1 VEVGTRTRIRTGFAD
16 PGRQIDTETL
26 REIYF
31 AVRSMIAD
39 IGEQTWEAL
48 AVPAP
53 EAVYVE
59 LYVELPNRYA
69 EQLGRALDA
78 IDLAWRLGWMVAEME
93 EAEVPSSG
101 GSTNLDEFLSVES
114 LGIEV
119 EAIEIGSFKVRF
131 KPVKMSFDRAIAVLG
146 LVVSIGG
153 FNINQAFSADAQ
165 PIGGGSCQVEVV
177 GQLDEQAIRVIQDQL
192 PGLPA
197 NCQVKMRITL
207 PDGTVINA
215 NVPASALPDR

>member
-1 VEVGTRTRIRTGFAD
+1 METQTLTRTSFAD
-16 PGRQIDTETL
+16 RGRQIDTEAL

-31 AVRSMIAD
+31 AVCSMIAG

-59 LYVELPNRYA
+59 LYVELPDRYA
-69 EQLGRALDA
+69 GQLGRALDA

-93 EAEVPSSG
+93 EAELPPSG
-101 GSTNLDEFLSVES
+101 GSTNLDELLSMEN

-131 KPVKMSFDRAIAVLG
+131 KPVKMSFDRAIAVVG

-153 FNINQAFSADAQ
+153 FNVNQAFSADAH
-165 PIGGGSCQVEVV
+165 PVGGSSCQVEVV
-177 GQLDEQAIRVIQDQL
+177 GQLDEQASSVIQDQL

-197 NCQVKMRITL
+197 SCQVKMKITL
-207 PDGTVINA
+207 PDGTMINA
-215 NVPASALPDR
+215 NVPPSALTNG